1 MYLRTGKVDAVMKN
15 ELAGVKNGVE
25 LYVPVPENENEER
38 ELKLREERFG
48 NLLRDIILKYYSRIE
63 DKMNND

>member
-1 MYLRTGKVDAVMKN
+1 MKN
-15 ELAGVKNGVE
+15 ELAGVKNSVE

-38 ELKLREERFG
+38 ELKLKEERFC
-48 NLLRDIILKYYSRIE
+48 NLLRDIILKYYSKVE

>member
-1 MYLRTGKVDAVMKN
+1 MMKN

>member
-1 MYLRTGKVDAVMKN
+1 MKN